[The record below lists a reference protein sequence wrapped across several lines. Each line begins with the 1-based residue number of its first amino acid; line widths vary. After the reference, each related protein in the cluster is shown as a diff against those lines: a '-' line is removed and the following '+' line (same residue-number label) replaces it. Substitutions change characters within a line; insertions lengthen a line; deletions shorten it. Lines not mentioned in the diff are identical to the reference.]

1 MTSNNITVKEI
12 SNFSEIEK
20 IILEFKNTYFLRPI
34 TTDDYRSIFINKHLK
49 NGHFLAEYHNN
60 TPVGFISFYCNNIE
74 QKKAFVTSLSISD
87 NLGFLKGKTLIRL
100 MRKGIQIASDAEM
113 QTVGL
118 EVDTN
123 NFKAIKL
130 YKHLGFEFVSNEND
144 TKNYMEIRID
154 KLKKATS

>member
-1 MTSNNITVKEI
+1 
-12 SNFSEIEK
+12 
-20 IILEFKNTYFLRPI
+20 
-34 TTDDYRSIFINKHLK
+34 
-49 NGHFLAEYHNN
+49 
-60 TPVGFISFYCNNIE
+60 
-74 QKKAFVTSLSISD
+74 
-87 NLGFLKGKTLIRL
+87 

-118 EVDTN
+118 EVDNN

-144 TKNYMEIRID
+144 TKYYMEIRID